1 MNQEI
6 VLYLVREI
14 EKIMVEENAEYVN
27 AFASALYVA
36 CVAANQMGMGKENF
50 LLNCETLFDHDK
62 REQMKELQ

>member
-6 VLYLVREI
+6 VLHLVREI
-14 EKIMVEENAEYVN
+14 EQIMVTEDAEYVN

-36 CVAANQMGMGKENF
+36 CVAANQMGMGKKNF

-62 REQMKELQ
+62 KEQMKELQ